1 METPP
6 PASTLWAGLVRS
18 SAHGPL
24 PVLLLVLTAATGVI
38 DAVSLLALGRVFV
51 ANMTGNVVF
60 LGMALANAPG
70 FSLAASLAALAG
82 FLLGGFAG
90 GGVVRRRGGH
100 RGRLLRDMA
109 AAELVL
115 VAAALVLTAI
125 TPTAAVVAVVVAA
138 LLAIAMGLQNTAA
151 RQLAVP
157 DLTTTVLTMTLTGIA
172 ADIGG
177 GGSATIARRALA
189 VLTMFV
195 GALVGALLVLQAP
208 LEWALALVVLLL
220 GVVVLVA
227 FLRSRQTEK
236 WHTHR
241 R

>member
-6 PASTLWAGLVRS
+6 PASPLWAGLVRS

-60 LGMALANAPG
+60 LGMALAGAPG
-70 FSLAASLAALAG
+70 FSLAASVAALAG
-82 FLLGGFAG
+82 FLLGAFAG
-90 GGVVRRRGGH
+90 GGVLRRRSGH
-100 RGRLLRDMA
+100 RGRLLRDVG

-115 VAAALVLTAI
+115 VAAALVLTA
-125 TPTAAVVAVVVAA
+125 TAPVGAVVMSILAA
-138 LLAIAMGLQNTAA
+138 LLAVAMGLQNTAA

-172 ADIGG
+172 ADIRG
-177 GGSATIARRALA
+177 GGSATIIRRVLA
-189 VLTMFV
+189 VVTMFA
-195 GALVGALLVLQAP
+195 GALVGALLVVHAP
-208 LEWALALVVLLL
+208 LQWALALIMLLL

-227 FLRSRQTEK
+227 FLRSRHTEP
-236 WHTHR
+236 WHHR